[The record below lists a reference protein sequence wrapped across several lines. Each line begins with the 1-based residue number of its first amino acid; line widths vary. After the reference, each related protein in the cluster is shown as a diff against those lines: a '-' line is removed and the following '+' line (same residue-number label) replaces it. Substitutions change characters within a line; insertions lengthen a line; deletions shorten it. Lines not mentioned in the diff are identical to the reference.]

1 MITASKLSDLLLQ
14 PAGIQEYDS
23 TAAEKWAKEYPFFN
37 LFQYI
42 RAFQKDPAADL
53 TTIKRLY
60 PVHPVLLYLLQ
71 QNSRRQ
77 YHYPDISVPET
88 ATEAVPEQQAVFD
101 NPVDEILLANNT
113 PDYFSPAE
121 VPDDIPDD
129 IPAVLH
135 TADTVP
141 DTAEDEEQM
150 ALMRVMSF
158 AEWLRFLSHKNK
170 KEKAEEE
177 SKRHLKAMWQ
187 KEKLARAM
195 EDDTEEIPETVF
207 NMAVNSLNTP
217 EDITSESMAEVYLRQ
232 HKYAKAI
239 EIYQKLSLL
248 YPEKSIYFA
257 SKVEKIKKEI

>member
-1 MITASKLSDLLLQ
+1 MITASKITDLLLQ
-14 PAGIQEYDS
+14 PGAIQEYDS
-23 TAAEKWAKEYPFFN
+23 TAADKWAREYPFFS

-42 RAFQKDPAADL
+42 RSLKQDDPGRL
-53 TTIKRLY
+53 STISRLY
-60 PVHPVLLYLLQ
+60 PGHPVLLRLLQ

-77 YHYPDISVPET
+77 YHYADISVPD
-88 ATEAVPEQQAVFD
+88 AEQAAEQPDAFS
-101 NPVDEILLANNT
+101 NPVDEILLANQHT
-113 PDYFSPAE
+113 PDYFSASE
-121 VPDDIPDD
+121 VPDTLPENF
-129 IPAVLH
+129 
-135 TADTVP
+135 TATHP
-141 DTAEDEEQM
+141 TSEESSPTDEEEQK

-158 AEWLRFLSHKNK
+158 TEWLSFLSHKNK

-177 SKRHLKAMWQ
+177 SKRHLRAMWQ
-187 KEKLARAM
+187 KEKLAKAM

-207 NMAVNSLNTP
+207 NMAVNSLSAP
-217 EDITSESMAEVYLRQ
+217 EDITNESMAEVYLRQ